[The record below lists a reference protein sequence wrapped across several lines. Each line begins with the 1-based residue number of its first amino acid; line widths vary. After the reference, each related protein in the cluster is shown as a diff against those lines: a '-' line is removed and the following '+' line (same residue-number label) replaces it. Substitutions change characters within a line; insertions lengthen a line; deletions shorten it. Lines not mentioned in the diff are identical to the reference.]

1 MFRPLRLR
9 FFLIVLLLFFA
20 LFWDFNKGELRT
32 TIQTG
37 VCEEFDYANRS
48 CQSGPNLIITSYP
61 AMLIDPVA
69 LLMVLG
75 LTYLGSWF
83 RDGDLSN
90 KLERASHTAKDAGEL
105 AATIGAVISFSG
117 IFFLNPSLYMTFR
130 IIFFCLPL
138 WSIAGI
144 YLDNS
149 PELHEM
155 QGRNI
160 TQIIRIGFI

>member
-69 LLMVLG
+69 LLIVLG

-83 RDGDLSN
+83 RNGDLSH

-105 AATIGAVISFSG
+105 AATIGAVISFSW
-117 IFFLNPSLYMTFR
+117 IFF
-130 IIFFCLPL
+130 
-138 WSIAGI
+138 
-144 YLDNS
+144 
-149 PELHEM
+149 
-155 QGRNI
+155 
-160 TQIIRIGFI
+160 

>member
-20 LFWDFNKGELRT
+20 LFWDFNKGELRK

-37 VCEEFDYANRS
+37 VCEEFDYANWS

-83 RDGDLSN
+83 RDEDLSN

-105 AATIGAVISFSG
+105 AATIGAVVSFSG
-117 IFFLNPSLYMTFR
+117 IFF
-130 IIFFCLPL
+130 
-138 WSIAGI
+138 
-144 YLDNS
+144 
-149 PELHEM
+149 
-155 QGRNI
+155 
-160 TQIIRIGFI
+160 

>member
-48 CQSGPNLIITSYP
+48 CQSGPNLFITSYP

-69 LLMVLG
+69 LLIVLG

-83 RDGDLSN
+83 RQLS
-90 KLERASHTAKDAGEL
+90 
-105 AATIGAVISFSG
+105 TIIPRCPMCALHRFIWNGTSYLKVRQSYGSMSESWVTKISLRDMACVIS
-117 IFFLNPSLYMTFR
+117 
-130 IIFFCLPL
+130 
-138 WSIAGI
+138 
-144 YLDNS
+144 
-149 PELHEM
+149 
-155 QGRNI
+155 
-160 TQIIRIGFI
+160 IR

>member
-9 FFLIVLLLFFA
+9 FFLIVLWLFFA

-48 CQSGPNLIITSYP
+48 CQSGPNLIFTSYP

-117 IFFLNPSLYMTFR
+117 IFFEPSLHMTFR
-130 IIFFCLPL
+130 IIFLAYLYGNCWVLP
-138 WSIAGI
+138 
-144 YLDNS
+144 
-149 PELHEM
+149 
-155 QGRNI
+155 
-160 TQIIRIGFI
+160 

>member
-75 LTYLGSWF
+75 ITYLGSWF
-83 RDGDLSN
+83 RDGYLSN
-90 KLERASHTAKDAGEL
+90 KLERASLTAKDAGEL

-117 IFFLNPSLYMTFR
+117 IIFRTFLTHNLPYYFFS
-130 IIFFCLPL
+130 LPL
-138 WSIAGI
+138 WAIAGF

-149 PELHEM
+149 LELHEV
-155 QGRNI
+155 QRRSV
-160 TQIIRIGFI
+160 TRKIRI